1 MKIIK
6 KVIPWWVGKQVECK
20 TCGQIVELEEGD
32 EGLVYFKYQDNV
44 QIELVCTCCNHLFR
58 VKREI

>member
-1 MKIIK
+1 MKIIR

-32 EGLVYFKYQDNV
+32 EGLVCFKYQDSV
-44 QIELVCTCCNHLFR
+44 QVEFVCNCCKQIIIA
-58 VKREI
+58 KRN